1 MESANEPFISR
12 TDRRIIANVTSYEI
26 VWATARRA
34 PIRAYFEF
42 EAHPD
47 QRIEY
52 TARLDIASMNSTP
65 RFILTRGYGIG
76 RGIHMVRASVRARIG
91 AIMNIVADDVSG
103 RRGSLV
109 KSFTASATGCRR
121 P

>member
-1 MESANEPFISR
+1 MNEPFISR
-12 TDRRIIANVTSYEI
+12 TDRRMMANVTSYEI

-47 QRIEY
+47 QKIEY
-52 TARLDIASMNSTP
+52 TARLDIANINSTP

-76 RGIHMVRASVRARIG
+76 RGTHIVRASVRARIG
-91 AIMNIVADDVSG
+91 AIMNIVVDDVSG
-103 RRGSLV
+103 RKGSLV
-109 KSFTASATGCRR
+109 KSFIASAIGCRR

>member
-1 MESANEPFISR
+1 MIISVGNVNDPFIR
-12 TDRRIIANVTSYEI
+12 RIDRRIIASVTSYEI

-34 PIRAYFEF
+34 PIRAYLEF

-65 RFILTRGYGIG
+65 RFML
-76 RGIHMVRASVRARIG
+76 M
-91 AIMNIVADDVSG
+91 SG
-103 RRGSLV
+103 
-109 KSFTASATGCRR
+109 
-121 P
+121 